1 MITLIEMKVLPCQ
14 KNSNFLTRF
23 IAFKFTSLLYN
34 IVINI
39 KSKYISKTFYNV
51 GVARSR
57 ERVGQAIMLS
67 KYLLLHNMIGRSL
80 FDLITLHTDL
90 GKTQMSRIKD
100 KSFTESDLL
109 KYDGNDTNSAEQ
121 I

>member
-67 KYLLLHNMIGRSL
+67 KYLLLHNMIGRSW

-90 GKTQMSRIKD
+90 GKHPN
-100 KSFTESDLL
+100 E
-109 KYDGNDTNSAEQ
+109 
-121 I
+121 